1 MLQALYTAYSIFT
14 NVGGEDDVE
23 AGSVVCVN
31 EKYTTSV
38 KGVTNDFVKMT
49 GLKCCVWKYSVC
61 DQNALFHCIPKQAE
75 KRTVSLKALNL
86 SEVDI
91 KSNTRVCSVHF
102 PGGDASKP
110 P

>member
-1 MLQALYTAYSIFT
+1 MS
-14 NVGGEDDVE
+14 
-23 AGSVVCVN
+23 
-31 EKYTTSV
+31 
-38 KGVTNDFVKMT
+38 DFVKMT

-61 DQNALFHCIPKQAE
+61 DQNASFHCIPKQVE
-75 KRTVSLKALNL
+75 KRTVSLEALNL

-91 KSNTRVCSVHF
+91 KSNTCVCSVHF